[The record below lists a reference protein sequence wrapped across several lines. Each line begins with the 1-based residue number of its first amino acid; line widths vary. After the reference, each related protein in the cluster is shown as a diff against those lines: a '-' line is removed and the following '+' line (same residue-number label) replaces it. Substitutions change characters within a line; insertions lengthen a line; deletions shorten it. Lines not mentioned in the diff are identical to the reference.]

1 MLNHPSTPW
10 VARVALLLFGG
21 WTATIVVEHGY
32 TGFITVALAEDWA
45 AQLFVDL
52 VIALLL
58 FMPWMANDAQER
70 GKPFWPWLILTLFL
84 GSIGPLLYLS
94 LRAPG
99 VEAADSTG

>member
-10 VARVALLLFGG
+10 IARVVLLLFGG
-21 WTATIVVEHGY
+21 WTAVVVFEHGY

-58 FMPWMANDAQER
+58 FMTWMVADTKKR
-70 GKPFWPWLILTLFL
+70 GVAFWPWLVLTLFT

-94 LRAPG
+94 LRDPG
-99 VEAADSTG
+99 ALEDEEPA